1 MQGAGRAH
9 HSGGGVGCEV
19 KMGKS
24 ESGGTSAGIRS
35 LWEEA
40 LKGCSPTVHLF
51 ITELMAFKDGGAGTE
66 PTAVFPDHPPPPSE
80 LWLTRHPAE

>member
-1 MQGAGRAH
+1 MEG
-9 HSGGGVGCEV
+9 EWDV
-19 KMGKS
+19 KR
-24 ESGGTSAGIRS
+24 EWENQRVGGTSARIRP

-66 PTAVFPDHPPPPSE
+66 PAAVFFPITLHLP
-80 LWLTRHPAE
+80 LNCG